1 MTSTTKTPIYL
12 DNAATTPVDPA
23 VWEVMQPL
31 FDQFTANPSSIHSH
45 GRQAKVIVEKAR
57 KTVATLLNASPAEIF
72 FTSGGTEADNTVI
85 QSAVLYGGV
94 KTIITSPLEHHAV
107 LHTAEAWDKLGMVQM
122 KLVQINDQGDIDL
135 ANLES
140 LLAENPNSLVSLMQG
155 NNEIGNLLD
164 LKAVGD
170 LCQQYGAI
178 FHSDTVQTM
187 GHFMHDVQ
195 ALPVDFLVGAAHKF
209 HGPKGIGF
217 LYAKAGSKFHPLMHG
232 GAQERNQRGG
242 TENVYGMVGLA
253 KALSMA
259 YEHMDEHRNHIKS
272 IKSYFIEGLQA
283 RFPGIQFNGRS
294 GEVDHSLYTVLNVR
308 FPNVTDGDMLL
319 FQLDIE
325 KISASGGSACSSG
338 TSVGSHVLSALNPTA
353 TGAAIRFSFSKH
365 NTIEEIDRVL
375 EVLERLVK

>member
-365 NTIEEIDRVL
+365 NTIEEINRVL